1 MTATMDK
8 PQLVTVRCRG
18 TWEPKVRTALRVRRF
33 EPFYSDE
40 PVALGGDD
48 TAPNPMEYMMAALNG
63 CVSVMIAVIAAEM
76 DFKYEAV
83 ELLADGVLDVRGL
96 MGVPGVQPHFTE
108 VRLTVKIKTDEPR
121 ERLDELKEKVEARC
135 PAAGL
140 INAARVPFHSTWD
153 YLV

>member
-1 MTATMDK
+1 
-8 PQLVTVRCRG
+8 
-18 TWEPKVRTALRVRRF
+18 
-33 EPFYSDE
+33 
-40 PVALGGDD
+40 
-48 TAPNPMEYMMAALNG
+48 MEYMMAALNG

-96 MGVPGVQPHFTE
+96 KGVPGVQPHFTE
-108 VRLTVKIKTDEPR
+108 VRLTVKIKTEEPR

-140 INAARVPFHSTWD
+140 INAANGRSTPPGSTWRRAGKPSPPTAQAAGGPCAAAGRRMSPHGE
-153 YLV
+153 